1 MVVSQFGDLHHA
13 LEDGDNRETVEQYL
27 RNYFDFRH
35 DFLGEVAAII
45 LGFTVLFGAIFIV
58 SIKMFNFQRR

>member
-1 MVVSQFGDLHHA
+1 MVVSQFGDIQTV
-13 LEDGDNRETVEQYL
+13 LEDSDTNETVEQYL
-27 RNYFDFRH
+27 RNHYDFRH
-35 DFLGEVAAII
+35 DFLGVVAAVI